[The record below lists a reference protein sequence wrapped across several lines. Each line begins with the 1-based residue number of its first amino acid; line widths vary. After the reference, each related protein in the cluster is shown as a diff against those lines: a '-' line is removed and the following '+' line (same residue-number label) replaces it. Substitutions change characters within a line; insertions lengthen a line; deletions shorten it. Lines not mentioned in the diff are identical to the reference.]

1 MITVSRVI
9 LLAGGAIACLT
20 LMSGQAPAQDI
31 IQRKPGLWRITMN
44 MGGAS
49 AGMPAMSM
57 CIDSKTDSSMQQMA
71 ENGAKP
77 DCSRNDIKRA
87 GNQMIMDSVC
97 KMGDS
102 VSTSHGVM
110 TFTGDTAYHM
120 DMTTRFNPPMAGQA
134 EHKMSQDAAWTGPC
148 PAGVAPGDMVLPNG
162 MKMNMGSMG
171 AMMGKPPGKP

>member
-1 MITVSRVI
+1 MI
-9 LLAGGAIACLT
+9 LLAGCGSAALA
-20 LMSGQAPAQDI
+20 LASNPAPAQDI

-44 MGGAS
+44 MAGAP

-71 ENGAKP
+71 QGEGMP
-77 DCSRNDIKRA
+77 ECSKKEIKRV
-87 GNQMIMDSVC
+87 GNQMIMDSIC
-97 KMGDS
+97 KIGNS
-102 VSTSHGVM
+102 TSTSHGVM

-120 DMTTRFNPPMAGQA
+120 DVTTSFNPPMAGQA

-171 AMMGKPPGKP
+171 GITSKPPAKP